1 MDNVLSLI
9 GLMYKANKL
18 VLGESVLENINSV
31 KYLLIASDASMKT
44 KERYLKKC
52 KFYNV
57 DYYDNFSSVELSKAI
72 GKSNIKIIGIIDEGF
87 KKTLLKKIGGTYG
100 KTNL

>member
-9 GLMYKANKL
+9 GLMYRAKKL
-18 VLGESVLENINSV
+18 VLGESVLENIESV
-31 KYLLIASDASMKT
+31 KYLLIASDASDKT

-52 KFYNV
+52 SFYNI
-57 DYYDNFSSVELSKAI
+57 DYYDDFSSLELSKAL
-72 GKSNIKIIGIIDEGF
+72 GKENIKIIGIIDEGF
-87 KKTLLKKIGGTYG
+87 KETLIKKIGGTYG